1 MAFIEAFA
9 DELTK
14 VAAPHLPEGLMQRLG
29 KRAPALAR
37 MTAVGGGA
45 AALGHAFGKRT
56 GERQGIEE
64 GTVMTGDVAE
74 RAYRVGVQRGALAMR
89 DAMMRAAGGR
99 EEPAAAPTSSR

>member
-14 VAAPHLPEGLMQRLG
+14 MAAPHLPEGLMQRLT
-29 KRAPALAR
+29 KRAPSLAR

-45 AALGHAFGKRT
+45 AALGHVLGKRT

-64 GTVMTGDVAE
+64 GTVMTGDVAQ
-74 RAYRVGVQRGALAMR
+74 RAYRMGVERGAVAMR
-89 DAMMRAAGGR
+89 DAMMRAAGSR
-99 EEPAAAPTSSR
+99 PAAAPASSR